1 MHVST
6 ARDDVVTDEP
16 MVGPGVVAVDS
27 GTVPA
32 QRVAAAVFTFALF
45 VSAFLLFVL
54 EPMVAKSMLPK
65 LGGTPMVWNTCVVFF
80 QAALLAGYFAAHLST
95 RADLPRWVAW
105 LYPAL
110 IAGAMIFLPLSF
122 TRVPAPDDHPAMWLL
137 AELMRVAALP
147 TIALSMSAPALQA
160 WFSRTHL
167 RGAEDPYF
175 LYAASNAGSLLALLA
190 YPTVIEPTL
199 GLQPQAQIW
208 AVAFVLL
215 AILVGTC
222 AVISRRYR
230 QLPSVAGDTPHRD
243 VGAGFSRPGVQ
254 TVISSAQR
262 IRWITLAFVP
272 SSLMLGV
279 TTYISTDIAAVP
291 LIWVLPLALYLATF
305 IIAFG
310 QRARGAAATAER
322 RVPLLATTVAVFM
335 ASSAVLRIE
344 YDVPLHL
351 VMFTAVALMCHGRLA
366 AARPPRQQ
374 LTEFYLLVSF
384 GGMMGGLFNTLI
396 APSVFNS
403 VVEYPLVLAA
413 ACAVPALYARNW
425 PNMRD
430 LAYTAAIAAAAVA
443 VNVALL
449 GNNVDSSRLRVAA
462 LGAVGLVV
470 FTQARR
476 ATRFAMMIAAMLLA
490 SAVTQRAYSPLLEA
504 ERTFFGTYRV
514 SFGEGG
520 QFHALYHGTTV
531 HGLEAVDR
539 STRNEPL
546 VYYHRSG
553 PFGQAFERL
562 PRLRDAVDIGVVGL
576 GVGSLGAYAGPS
588 QRWVFFEIDPA
599 VERIARDPRYFHFL
613 ESCGSRCEVVLGDA
627 RLSLARF
634 DRRFDAI
641 VLDAFSS
648 DSIPM
653 HLLTREALNIYLGHL
668 KPGGLLIFHVS
679 NRYLRLGPAVAR
691 LVQER
696 GLSSVEQEQGVDEA
710 EARKG
715 KSGSDWVVTSADAG
729 AVGLLASDPTWKPVT
744 APERM
749 RVWTDDYSNI
759 LGVLRLVN

>member
-1 MHVST
+1 
-6 ARDDVVTDEP
+6 
-16 MVGPGVVAVDS
+16 MVGPSVVAVGS
-27 GTVPA
+27 GTAPA
-32 QRVAAAVFTFALF
+32 QRVAAALFAFALF

-80 QAALLAGYFAAHLST
+80 QAALLVGYFAAHLST
-95 RADLPRWVAW
+95 RPDLPRWVAW

-110 IAGAMIFLPLSF
+110 IAGAMVFVPLSF
-122 TRVPAPDDHPAMWLL
+122 TRVPAPDDHPAVWLL
-137 AELMRVAALP
+137 RELIRVAALP
-147 TIALSMSAPALQA
+147 TIALSMGAPALQA
-160 WFSRTHL
+160 WFSRTQLH
-167 RGAEDPYF
+167 GAEDPYF

-190 YPTVIEPTL
+190 YPTIIEPTL
-199 GLQPQAQIW
+199 GLQPQARVW
-208 AVAFVLL
+208 AAAFVLL

-222 AVISRRYR
+222 AVITRRYR
-230 QLPSVAGDTPHRD
+230 QQPSD
-243 VGAGFSRPGVQ
+243 VGAGFSRP
-254 TVISSAQR
+254 TVYVGAGFSR
-262 IRWITLAFVP
+262 PIRWITLAFIP

-310 QRARGAAATAER
+310 QRARSAGVATAER
-322 RVPLLATTVAVFM
+322 LVRPLATTVAVFM
-335 ASSAVLRIE
+335 ASDAVLPIQF
-344 YDVPLHL
+344 DMPLHL
-351 VMFTAVALMCHGRLA
+351 AMFTAVALMCHGRLA
-366 AARPPRQQ
+366 AERPPTQH

-396 APSVFNS
+396 APSVFNR
-403 VVEYPLVLAA
+403 VVEYPLLLVA
-413 ACAVPALYARNW
+413 ACAVPALYRWGPASAGRG
-425 PNMRD
+425 MRD

-443 VNVALL
+443 VNALL
-449 GNNVDSSRLRVAA
+449 GDNADSLQLRVVA
-462 LGAVGLVV
+462 LGVVGLVV

-476 ATRFAMMIAAMLLA
+476 PTRFAMMIAAMLLA
-490 SAVTQRAYSPLLEA
+490 SAVTQRAYTTVLDS

-514 SFGEGG
+514 SLDDGG
-520 QFHALYHGTTV
+520 KFYALYSGTTV
-531 HGLEAVDR
+531 HGLQAVDR
-539 STRNEPL
+539 STRDEPQ

-562 PRLRDAVDIGVVGL
+562 PGLRDASDIGVVGL
-576 GVGSLGAYAGPS
+576 GVGSLGAYARPL

-599 VERIARDPRYFHFL
+599 VERIARDRRYFHFL

-634 DRRFDAI
+634 DRRFDVI

-653 HLLTREALNIYLGHL
+653 HLLTREALNIYLQHL
-668 KPGGLLIFHVS
+668 KPDGLLIFHVS

-696 GLSSVEQEQGVDEA
+696 GLASVEQEQVVDA
-710 EARKG
+710 ADARNG
-715 KSGSDWVVTSADAG
+715 RSGSDWVVASADAE
-729 AVGLLASDPTWKPVT
+729 AIGLLASDQRWKPMPS
-744 APERM
+744 PEQT

-759 LGVLRLVN
+759 VAVLKFLN